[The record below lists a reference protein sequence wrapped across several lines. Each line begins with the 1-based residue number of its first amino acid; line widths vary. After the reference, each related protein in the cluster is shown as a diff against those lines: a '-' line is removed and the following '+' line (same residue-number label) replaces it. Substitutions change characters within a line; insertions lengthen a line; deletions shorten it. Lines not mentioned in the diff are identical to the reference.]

1 MALNRDPITQEAKE
15 KIQLIIEND
24 FNDIK
29 KISNTRMV
37 SGWEDHLSREK
48 LESLI
53 NYEVPK
59 NETRN
64 FSRLGLDR
72 TKDEVLKVIQDL
84 FPDLLVEC
92 SGYFLYP
99 PTGFMGWH
107 TNHDNP
113 TDRIYISYATKDKQS
128 FFRYYENGEII
139 TDYDDAGIT
148 ARRFTVADRPPY
160 FWHCVGSQC
169 DRISIGFTLKKVII
183 QEKRPMAKYALIKSG
198 KVDQLVEW
206 NGDVNVWSPP
216 DGTTA
221 VFADDTVFIGQE
233 YKNDAFVA
241 PTPTSLSVDQQ
252 WVNLRSIRDQLLVE
266 SDWVTLRSKDQ
277 GIDTPT
283 AWKEYRQAL
292 RDFPA
297 DNPDPDEEKL
307 DWPKKPSS

>member
-72 TKDEVLKVIQDL
+72 TKDKVLKVIQDL

-107 TNHDNP
+107 TNHDAP
-113 TDRIYISYATKDKQS
+113 CERLYINYASVDKKS
-128 FFRYYENGEII
+128 FFRYFEGGQIV
-139 TDYDDAGIT
+139 TDYDKIGMN
-148 ARRFTVADRPPY
+148 ARKFTCPGEPPY
-160 FWHCVGSQC
+160 FWHCVGSEC
-169 DRISIGFTLKKVII
+169 DRISFGFK
-183 QEKRPMAKYALIKSG
+183 
-198 KVDQLVEW
+198 
-206 NGDVNVWSPP
+206 
-216 DGTTA
+216 
-221 VFADDTVFIGQE
+221 
-233 YKNDAFVA
+233 
-241 PTPTSLSVDQQ
+241 
-252 WVNLRSIRDQLLVE
+252 LL
-266 SDWVTLRSKDQ
+266 
-277 GIDTPT
+277 
-283 AWKEYRQAL
+283 
-292 RDFPA
+292 
-297 DNPDPDEEKL
+297 
-307 DWPKKPSS
+307 